1 MAEQHRPRGEDRTAP
16 PTGISPGGTTTPRS
30 SRPLPAPR
38 RDTTAYPR
46 GAAAIRPRHAPGDPA
61 TPAFT
66 AQEVAAYV
74 EAHPI
79 ADRVGR
85 ETVVTVA
92 RVEFLPRR
100 AFPRRYPHL
109 RPLAPDEALLCVVTL
124 RGTFRVPAPPPVRAQ
139 SHPRTTDIAWQV
151 FDAHT
156 GNLLTEAI
164 PVQES
169 PDTEQPYTIAPR

>member
-1 MAEQHRPRGEDRTAP
+1 MAGHQIPSDKGSTTQPMARP
-16 PTGISPGGTTTPRS
+16 PGGTTTPRA

-38 RDTTAYPR
+38 RDPAAYPC
-46 GAAAIRPRHAPGDPA
+46 GVPAIRPRSAPDDPA

-66 AQEVAAYV
+66 AHEVVSYV
-74 EAHPI
+74 ETHPI

-85 ETVVTVA
+85 ETSVTVA

-100 AFPRRYPHL
+100 AFPRRYPQL

-139 SHPRTTDIAWQV
+139 GAPRTTDIAWQV
-151 FDAHT
+151 FDART
-156 GNLLTEAI
+156 GNLLTEAV
-164 PVQES
+164 PVRAS
-169 PDTEQPYTIAPR
+169 PDAEPPDTSAPR